1 MIPMGFPWILPY
13 APFPF
18 ADLSTVKE
26 KKKQKKT
33 YEYNYMLSPGSPLGG
48 VPNLKVVLD
57 TPVQSV

>member
-26 KKKQKKT
+26 KKKTT
-33 YEYNYMLSPGSPLGG
+33 YEYNYMLSPGSPLGE
-48 VPNLKVVLD
+48 VPNLRVVLD
-57 TPVQSV
+57 TPVQFV